1 MVLSKEEAKRLSII
15 SVAEQLGMEL
25 KRTGSYSYN
34 WVEHDSFV
42 IDAKKNEFYWNSRTE
57 FGDVIQLVQT
67 IRGVS
72 YKEAMHFLETG
83 EFKAVDVEAQTATK
97 EPFSYHLERL
107 SVRISAP
114 LEAI

>member
-1 MVLSKEEAKRLSII
+1 MALTKEVAKNISII

-25 KRTGSYSYN
+25 KRTGAYSYT
-34 WVEHDSFV
+34 WTEHDSFV
-42 IDAKKNEFYWNSRTE
+42 IDVKKNDFHWNSRSE

-67 IRGVS
+67 IQGVT

-83 EFKAVDVEAQTATK
+83 ELNKLIQKFRWLQKSHFTIIWKDM
-97 EPFSYHLERL
+97 RI
-107 SVRISAP
+107 RISAL

>member
-1 MVLSKEEAKRLSII
+1 MPLTKEAAKNLSIL

-25 KRTGSYSYN
+25 KRTGNYSYT
-34 WVEHDSFV
+34 WKEHDSFV
-42 IDAKKNEFYWNSRTE
+42 IDVRKNDFHWNSRSE

-83 EFKAVDVEAQTATK
+83 EFKEVDLAAQIAPK
-97 EPFSYHLERL
+97 KPFT
-107 SVRISAP
+107 IT
-114 LEAI
+114 